1 MHRTVMTSATS
12 HVTKQISIPNK
23 TNKNVSTS
31 KSSSAIKTKS
41 STASVSKITK
51 LVLKPRAISK
61 NLLTT
66 KMASK
71 KYLTKPVSIK
81 SRSTVISHEATFRVE
96 NHQTNGS
103 KSPSNKRRNAENALI
118 EHKSVPNK
126 KMLIADNDIHRNSKD
141 NTDEMQQPLDM
152 VQSSNITF
160 LNMTKTVENPIL
172 QEITS
177 TVVNCTSEVSSI
189 KIDCAS
195 KIKISPGKT
204 NKLDENSQKCKL
216 KSYDPIKA
224 RQFIRSQR
232 EKRKETEKERSNELT
247 SKEEIKRRLSALQ
260 RNSLKIVGKNV
271 QKARQST
278 SFHGKTKIMQ
288 TETKYTRKSIRG

>member
-23 TNKNVSTS
+23 NVSTT
-31 KSSSAIKTKS
+31 KSNSAIKTKS

-96 NHQTNGS
+96 NIS

-118 EHKSVPNK
+118 EQKSVPNK
-126 KMLIADNDIHRNSKD
+126 KMLIADNDIHRNSK
-141 NTDEMQQPLDM
+141 NNIDETQLPLDM

-160 LNMTKTVENPIL
+160 LNMTKTVESPIL

-177 TVVNCTSEVSSI
+177 TVVNCTTSEVSSI

-195 KIKISPGKT
+195 KSKISPGKT
-204 NKLDENSQKCKL
+204 IKIDENSQKFKL

-232 EKRKETEKERSNELT
+232 EKRKETEKEKSKAPS
-247 SKEEIKRRLSALQ
+247 SKEEIKRRLSVLQ
-260 RNSLKIVGKNV
+260 KNSLKIVGKNV

-288 TETKYTRKSIRG
+288 TETKDTRKSIRG